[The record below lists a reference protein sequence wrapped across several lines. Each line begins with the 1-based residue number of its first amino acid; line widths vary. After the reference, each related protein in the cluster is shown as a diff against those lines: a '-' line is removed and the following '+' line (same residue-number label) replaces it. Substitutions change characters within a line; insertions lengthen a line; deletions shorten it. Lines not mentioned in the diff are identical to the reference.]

1 MGKSGNFFRGGRGS
15 FVRYAVIVT
24 LLFILWA
31 GFLRRD
37 SMLGWVKAR
46 MEFRAQEKEKA
57 RYRHE
62 IEEMEEHVRAL
73 TEDLDSL
80 EQFARETYR
89 FHAPD
94 EEVFIDNK

>member
-1 MGKSGNFFRGGRGS
+1 MGKFGKFWSDGRGS
-15 FVRYAVIVT
+15 FLRYAVIVT

-31 GFLRRD
+31 GFLRKD
-37 SMLGWVKAR
+37 SMRGWVRAR
-46 MEFRAQEKEKA
+46 VEYRAQEKEKA
-57 RYRHE
+57 RYTRE
-62 IEEMEEHVRAL
+62 IEEMERRVRVL

-89 FHAPD
+89 FHAPG